1 MKVQPEKYLKYL
13 LPNLSELFGTQRT
26 REILSVNPTVVPK
39 REEAQQVVITAC
51 CYTKD
56 AIEEHKNISLEQAL
70 DLRNSN
76 KIVWINVDGLRK
88 ADVEKLGERYGI
100 NPLLQED
107 ILSIDQRAKMD
118 EIDSILFC
126 LINTLYFNEQKKA
139 VEHEQI
145 SMVLGKRMVI
155 TFQEDLSRD
164 PFNALRERLKLPA
177 SKTRTRDADYL
188 YYTLLDTIVDNYFI
202 VMEKL
207 GKEIEGL
214 EAEIIK
220 NTSKRTLAYIN
231 AIRKELIVL
240 KRMIYPV
247 REVISGLLKSESE
260 LLEESNERYY
270 KDVLDHIV
278 QAIDLV
284 DNYKDVAM
292 SMQDLYLN
300 NVNLKL
306 NEVMKVMAVVTCLLA
321 PATIITGIFG
331 MNFKA
336 IPLLENNNGFW
347 IAIGFMILI
356 LIWMLSIFRRKRWF

>member
-1 MKVQPEKYLKYL
+1 
-13 LPNLSELFGTQRT
+13 
-26 REILSVNPTVVPK
+26 
-39 REEAQQVVITAC
+39 
-51 CYTKD
+51 
-56 AIEEHKNISLEQAL
+56 
-70 DLRNSN
+70 
-76 KIVWINVDGLRK
+76 
-88 ADVEKLGERYGI
+88 
-100 NPLLQED
+100 
-107 ILSIDQRAKMD
+107 
-118 EIDSILFC
+118 
-126 LINTLYFNEQKKA
+126 
-139 VEHEQI
+139 
-145 SMVLGKRMVI
+145 
-155 TFQEDLSRD
+155 
-164 PFNALRERLKLPA
+164 
-177 SKTRTRDADYL
+177 
-188 YYTLLDTIVDNYFI
+188 
-202 VMEKL
+202 
-207 GKEIEGL
+207 
-214 EAEIIK
+214 
-220 NTSKRTLAYIN
+220 
-231 AIRKELIVL
+231 
-240 KRMIYPV
+240 MIYPV